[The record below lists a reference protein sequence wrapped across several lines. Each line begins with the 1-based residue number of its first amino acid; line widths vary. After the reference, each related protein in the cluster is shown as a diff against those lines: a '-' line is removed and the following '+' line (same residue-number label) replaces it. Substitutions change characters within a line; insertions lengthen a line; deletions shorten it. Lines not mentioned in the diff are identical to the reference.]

1 MRRFT
6 LVLIA
11 AFALPTGNIGA
22 QNVGSAFTYQGEL
35 TENGTPA
42 SGSYDFEFAL
52 YSTPSGGTAIDT
64 IDAADVAV
72 VAGLVNT
79 SIDFTD
85 VPFDGQAL
93 FVEVRVR
100 AGGSSGEYT
109 VLSPRQALSAVP
121 YALYALSGNP
131 GPQGIPGPPGPQ
143 GAQGDPGPP
152 GPQGLQGDPGPP
164 GPQGLQG
171 PPGPPISL
179 PFAGSGSDPGAAFSA
194 TNTGSG
200 NGVVGL
206 TSAAASGVY
215 GASTSGTGYGVAGR
229 AGAGSNIGAPTHI
242 GVLGDSD
249 GGFGVLGLSNH
260 NDGVQGH
267 TSFSGTGAYAG
278 TSGVGEGNNF
288 GMYGSSVSGVGV
300 FAHSNS
306 GYAMATDGPTQQARN
321 QGGWAKALVYVD
333 PNSSQV
339 VRCFNSQL
347 PAASA
352 TTPPCGFTLSSGG
365 GSGNLT
371 IVDFHFQVSDRFDMV
386 TSIDPNIAVSS
397 CDSSNSRCAI
407 TSTQVIVET
416 SLQNTGAPF
425 LGRFAIAIF

>member
-1 MRRFT
+1 MRSSV
-6 LVLIA
+6 LALIA
-11 AFALPTGNIGA
+11 LFALGAGNACA
-22 QNVGSAFTYQGEL
+22 QSVGSAFTYQGEL
-35 TENGTPA
+35 TDNGAPA

-52 YSTPSGGTAIDT
+52 YTTPSGGTAIDT
-64 IDAADVAV
+64 IDAGDVAV
-72 VAGLVNT
+72 TAGLVNA

-85 VPFDGQAL
+85 VPFNGQAL

-100 AGGSSGEYT
+100 TGGSTGEYT
-109 VLSPRQALSAVP
+109 VLSPRQPLNAVP

-143 GAQGDPGPP
+143 GP
-152 GPQGLQGDPGPP
+152 QGDPGPP

-179 PFAGSGSDPGAAFSA
+179 PFAGSGSDPSAAFSA

-206 TSAAASGVY
+206 TSSAASGVY
-215 GASTSGTGYGVAGR
+215 GGSANGLGYGIAGR
-229 AGAGSNIGAPTHI
+229 AGAGSNIGAPTHT

-249 GGFGVLGLSNH
+249 GAFGVLGLSNH

-278 TSGVGEGNNF
+278 TSGIGDGNNF

-321 QGGWAKALVYVD
+321 QSGWAKALVYVD
-333 PNSSQV
+333 PNTSQV
-339 VRCFNSQL
+339 LRCFNSQL
-347 PAASA
+347 AAASA

-365 GSGNLT
+365 GAGNST

-386 TSIDPNIAVSS
+386 TSIDPNIVASS

-407 TSTQVIVET
+407 TSTQVVVET
-416 SLQNTGAPF
+416 TLQNTGAPF

>member
-1 MRRFT
+1 MCRSV

-11 AFALPTGNIGA
+11 LFAFGLCDVRA
-22 QNVGSAFTYQGEL
+22 QSVGSAFTYQGEL
-35 TENGTPA
+35 TDNGTPA
-42 SGSYDFEFAL
+42 DGSYDFEFAL
-52 YSTPSGGTAIDT
+52 YTTPSGGTAIDA
-64 IDAADVAV
+64 IDASDIAV
-72 VAGLVNT
+72 VAGLVNA

-85 VPFDGQAL
+85 VPFNGQAL

-100 AGGSSGEYT
+100 AGGSSAEYT
-109 VLSPRQALSAVP
+109 VLSPRQSLSAVP

-143 GAQGDPGPP
+143 GLQGDV
-152 GPQGLQGDPGPP
+152 GPQGPQGDIGPP

-179 PFAGSGSDPGAAFSA
+179 PFAGSGSDPTAAFSA
-194 TNTGSG
+194 SNTGSG

-206 TSAAASGVY
+206 TSGAASGVY
-215 GASTSGTGYGVAGR
+215 GGSADGLGYGVAGR
-229 AGAGSNIGAPTHI
+229 AGAGSNIGAPTHT

-321 QGGWAKALVYVD
+321 QSGWAKALVYVD
-333 PNSSQV
+333 PNTPQV
-339 VRCFNSQL
+339 LRCFNSQL

-365 GSGNLT
+365 GNST
-371 IVDFHFQVSDRFDMV
+371 VVDFHFQVSDRFDMV
-386 TSIDPNIAVSS
+386 TSIDPNIAASS
-397 CDSSNSRCAI
+397 CDSSNSRCGI
-407 TSTQVIVET
+407 TNTQVIVET
-416 SLQNTGAPF
+416 TVQSTGAPS

>member
-1 MRRFT
+1 MRSSVF
-6 LVLIA
+6 VLIVLV
-11 AFALPTGNIGA
+11 AFAAGNIGA
-22 QNVGSAFTYQGEL
+22 QSVGSAFTYQGEL
-35 TENGTPA
+35 TDNGTPA

-52 YSTPSGGTAIDT
+52 YTTPSGGTAIDT
-64 IDAADVAV
+64 IDAGDVAV
-72 VAGLVNT
+72 VAGLVNA

-85 VPFDGQAL
+85 VPFNGQAL

-109 VLSPRQALSAVP
+109 VLSPRQSLSAVP

-143 GAQGDPGPP
+143 GP
-152 GPQGLQGDPGPP
+152 QGDPGPP

-179 PFAGSGSDPGAAFSA
+179 PFAGSGSDPSAAFSA

-200 NGVVGL
+200 NGLIGL
-206 TSAAASGVY
+206 TSGAASGVY
-215 GASTSGTGYGVAGR
+215 GGSANGSGYGVAGR
-229 AGAGSNIGAPTHI
+229 AGAGSNIGAPTHT

-278 TSGVGEGNNF
+278 TSGIGDGNNF

-321 QGGWAKALVYVD
+321 QSGWAKALVYVD

-339 VRCFNSQL
+339 LRCFNSQL

-352 TTPPCGFTLSSGG
+352 ATPPCGFTLSNGG
-365 GSGNLT
+365 GNTT

-386 TSIDPNIAVSS
+386 TSIDPNIAASS

-407 TSTQVIVET
+407 TSTQVIVVT
-416 SLQNTGAPF
+416 TLQSTGAPS

>member
-1 MRRFT
+1 MRSSV
-6 LVLIA
+6 LVFIA
-11 AFALPTGNIGA
+11 LFAFAGQLAA
-22 QNVGSAFTYQGEL
+22 QTVGSAVTYQGEL
-35 TENGTPA
+35 TDNGTPA

-52 YSTPSGGTAIDT
+52 YDTPSGGTAIDT
-64 IDAADVAV
+64 IDASDIAV
-72 VAGLVNT
+72 VAGLVNA

-85 VPFDGQAL
+85 VPFNGQAL
-93 FVEVRVR
+93 YVEVRVR

-109 VLSPRQALSAVP
+109 VLSPRQSLSAVP

-131 GPQGIPGPPGPQ
+131 GPQGIPGPPGAQGPQ
-143 GAQGDPGPP
+143 GNPGPAGAQGP
-152 GPQGLQGDPGPP
+152 QGDPGPP

-179 PFAGSGSDPGAAFSA
+179 PFAGSGSDPNAALSA

-200 NGVVGL
+200 NGVVGA
-206 TSAAASGVY
+206 TSGAASGVY
-215 GASTSGTGYGVAGR
+215 GGSANGMGYGVAGR
-229 AGAGSNIGAPTHI
+229 AGAGSNIGAPTHT

-249 GGFGVLGLSNH
+249 GGYGVLGLSNQ

-278 TSGVGEGNNF
+278 TSGIGEGNNF
-288 GMYGSSVSGVGV
+288 GMYGSSASGVGV

-321 QGGWAKALVYVD
+321 QSGWAKALVYVD
-333 PNSSQV
+333 PNTSQV

-347 PAASA
+347 PATSA
-352 TTPPCGFTLSSGG
+352 TTPPCGFTLSNGG
-365 GSGNLT
+365 GAGNLT
-371 IVDFHFQVSDRFDMV
+371 VVDFHFQVSDRFDMV
-386 TSIDPNIAVSS
+386 TSVDPNIAASS

-416 SLQNTGAPF
+416 TLQNTGAPF

>member
-1 MRRFT
+1 MRS
-6 LVLIA
+6 LVLVLVAIF
-11 AFALPTGNIGA
+11 AFAAGDVGA
-22 QNVGSAFTYQGEL
+22 QAVGSAFTYQGEL
-35 TENGTPA
+35 TDNGTPA

-64 IDAADVAV
+64 IDAGDIAV
-72 VAGLVNT
+72 VAGLVNA

-85 VPFDGQAL
+85 VPFNGQAL

-109 VLSPRQALSAVP
+109 VLSPRQSLSAVP

-131 GPQGIPGPPGPQ
+131 GP
-143 GAQGDPGPP
+143 P
-152 GPQGLQGDPGPP
+152 GPQGLQGEPGPPGAQGPQGDPGPP

-179 PFAGSGSDPGAAFSA
+179 PFAGSGSDPTAAFSA
-194 TNTGSG
+194 SNTGSG

-215 GASTSGTGYGVAGR
+215 GGSANGSGYGVAGR
-229 AGAGSNIGAPTHI
+229 AGAGSNIGAPTHT

-278 TSGVGEGNNF
+278 TSGIGEGNNF
-288 GMYGSSVSGVGV
+288 GMYGSSVAGVGV

-306 GYAMATDGPTQQARN
+306 GYAMATDGATQQARN
-321 QGGWAKALVYVD
+321 QSGWAKALVYVD
-333 PNSSQV
+333 PNTPQV
-339 VRCFNSQL
+339 LRCFNSQL

-352 TTPPCGFTLSSGG
+352 TTPPCGFTLSSGSG
-365 GSGNLT
+365 AGNLT

-386 TSIDPNIAVSS
+386 TSIDPNIAASS
-397 CDSSNSRCAI
+397 CDSSNARCAI
-407 TSTQVIVET
+407 TSTQVVVET
-416 SLQNTGAPF
+416 TLQSTGAPF